1 MSTTKAFI
9 LIGRCLSHLGWNKNT
24 INLMAYKQQIS
35 ISHSPKD
42 WKSKI
47 MVRFWLEPSFR
58 LQTAIFSLHLHKVE
72 RRQGGPQG
80 PFCLFIRALI
90 PFMKAPFSELNSLP
104 KVLPPK
110 SIRLRIKGSTSE
122 FGGTK
127 QSFYNTWHLL
137 FGGLSQIEKLHR
149 RI

>member
-1 MSTTKAFI
+1 MVKTTNNS
-9 LIGRCLSHLGWNKNT
+9 LIVWEAG
-24 INLMAYKQQIS
+24 
-35 ISHSPKD
+35 
-42 WKSKI
+42 KSKI
-47 MVRFWLEPSFR
+47 EEPGLLTAAR
-58 LQTAIFSLHLHKVE
+58 LLCFHKAKRNISSLMS
-72 RRQGGPQG
+72 
-80 PFCLFIRALI
+80 LFIRALI

-122 FGGTK
+122 LGGTK